1 MNEQILDPVSQSGKI
16 ILPVDLN
23 DTQKAR
29 EFLAWSRKNNI
40 TYHRTARAYVI
51 DVEFNNVFEV
61 LQWL

>member
-16 ILPVDLN
+16 ILPVDLI

-40 TYHRTARAYVI
+40 TYHHTARAYVV
-51 DVEFNNVFEV
+51 DVEFNNAFEV